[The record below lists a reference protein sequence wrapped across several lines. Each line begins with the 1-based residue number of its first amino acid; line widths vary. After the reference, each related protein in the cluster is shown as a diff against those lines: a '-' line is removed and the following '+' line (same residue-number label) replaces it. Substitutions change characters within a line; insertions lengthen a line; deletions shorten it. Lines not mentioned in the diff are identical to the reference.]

1 MNRIK
6 VVGTGHHQ
14 RAAFAYTLIPRLASA
29 GFKVVV
35 LADLR
40 PRLAADLSSM
50 LEAGAD
56 LVRLEGSGIAAL
68 AVAEGESGRLD
79 AAEAA
84 MGPETVEVVLSP
96 GSGEAHAEIDRA
108 DEGARDRLSAL
119 LLSAGAD

>member
-1 MNRIK
+1 MNRIR
-6 VVGTGHHQ
+6 VVGAGHHE
-14 RAAFAYTLIPRLASA
+14 RAAFASALIPRLASA

-35 LADLR
+35 VADLR

-68 AVAEGESGRLD
+68 VVAEGESARLD

-84 MGPETVEVVLSP
+84 MGPDALEVVLVA
-96 GSGEAHAEIDRA
+96 GNGEARAEIEKAEQAVR
-108 DEGARDRLSAL
+108 ERLIPL
-119 LLSAGAD
+119 LAAPAE

>member
-1 MNRIK
+1 MNRIR
-6 VVGTGHHQ
+6 VVGTGHHE
-14 RAAFAYTLIPRLASA
+14 RAAFASELIPRLASA

-68 AVAEGESGRLD
+68 VVAEGESARLD

-84 MGPETVEVVLSP
+84 MGPDALEVVLVA
-96 GSGEAHAEIDRA
+96 GSGETRAEIEEA
-108 DEGARDRLSAL
+108 DQTVRERLAPL
-119 LLSAGAD
+119 LTAPAK